1 MENKFSINSYF
12 PFGKYPLPEV
22 AISAKPHSVSRKTIL
37 DVLWLFAKNS
47 YLSKM
52 NLKDTIQVRPEEFVT
67 LCKKHDVK
75 TLYAFGSSINEN
87 FKEDTSDID
96 LLIELNTEDPIKRGE
111 NLLNLWDKF
120 ETFFQRKV
128 DLLTSSSIRN
138 PILRKSIDSSKILVY
153 DGKELKVSF

>member
-1 MENKFSINSYF
+1 MRLTPPVAARILSSGTLDNNENLGCYNILNESRVVLYLFIKFF
-12 PFGKYPLPEV
+12 
-22 AISAKPHSVSRKTIL
+22 
-37 DVLWLFAKNS
+37 
-47 YLSKM
+47 YLSPM
-52 NLKDTIQVRPEEFVT
+52 NLKDTIQVRPEEFIT
-67 LCKKHDVK
+67 LCKNHDVK
-75 TLYAFGSSINEN
+75 TLYAFGSSVNEN

-120 ETFFQRKV
+120 EVFFQRKV

-153 DGKELKVSF
+153 DVKELKVSI

>member
-1 MENKFSINSYF
+1 
-12 PFGKYPLPEV
+12 
-22 AISAKPHSVSRKTIL
+22 
-37 DVLWLFAKNS
+37 
-47 YLSKM
+47 M
-52 NLKDTIQVRPEEFVT
+52 NLKDTIQVRPEEFIT
-67 LCKKHDVK
+67 LCKNHDVK
-75 TLYAFGSSINEN
+75 TLYAFGSSVNEN

-120 ETFFQRKV
+120 EVFFQRKV

-153 DGKELKVSF
+153 DGKELKVSI